1 MISIILNGLD
11 KKRIAAIGITKM
23 LVIAIILFVTG
34 YPSLGTERMS
44 NNVKAH
50 PANSKAGE
58 VPVIFWVSDPV
69 QPGEVVL
76 AEGANWG
83 DAPHIEIDW
92 LQNAEKSQPT
102 TAATM
107 NVQKSAVITPL
118 QVNASSVK
126 FAVPIDWKPG
136 VYSFR
141 VESGGVRSEPVL
153 VNAPDPWWQQG
164 DWGKEASPG
173 GWLRI
178 FGKCLIINEK
188 AKIVLKGPGKQVI
201 IVPTRQDQWSL
212 NVTLPSGME
221 AGVYETWVHNGCGGE
236 VAWKKVGIVTVK
248 EHLPLWKHDIFDVRD
263 YGAIGNDIFE
273 DTAPVQAALD
283 AAGKNGGGI
292 VYIPRGRFQIN
303 ETLYVPRFVL
313 IRGEGRDLSQLYWRD
328 RETPLRMLIRGTN
341 SFGIEDLS
349 IMAFNHMNGIWADLG
364 DNPDAGNV
372 FLKRLYIRLNRFE
385 QVQAGEAARRFP
397 VGVSGII
404 APENNAISLGGEN
417 VQVTD
422 CDIFSSHGPYLFSG
436 LRHALICN
444 NRSFQGDM
452 NYAMNGDRVIFENN
466 EISGGCTARGGANY
480 LQRTYFA
487 HNKVGNMALAD
498 SELFTTDGG
507 ATAIVRFASVEG
519 EKVSLSEDVNWDNWT
534 QKGKRKVALFIMHG
548 TGAGQYRL
556 VKTFNGKEIQLE
568 EPWTV
573 TPDDQS
579 RIILCPYFTRDLLI
593 GNEFHDGAIVQSYCW
608 GMEWIFAENKV
619 SRVGGIHNAGRGNI
633 PNWHTQ
639 YLGNEIQVGNGTRGP
654 WNEQPS
660 LDAHLEVRGDGAR
673 GTVFR
678 RNVLHN
684 NARIEVTQRV
694 QDVVIDHNTIR
705 DADAGIVV
713 SEGSNGVLLWNN
725 HFEKVKDPVPSTGE
739 NFFMH
744 PAERLLTRLAADGL
758 VSENLKVAQEW
769 QNIQRKL
776 VLLLSKEVD
785 SPTLTDDV
793 RLCQLKMLKEAS
805 SVLSSDVPWPLFC
818 ALTGTSLVEKSSPGM
833 QQILGRATGGTGEIS
848 LTASLPSW
856 SAPVNLSLGITD
868 WQSNK
873 SELLRLKPGK
883 GSSAIIQLRIPEGVW
898 GKPTIP
904 FTCSAEG
911 EDWKLTSKGKIQIG
925 NLTSVSPDMVSQWM
939 VIGPFMS
946 DKPGEIGDKVYP
958 SEKRLNIHA
967 DYSGADGTIRWQPVE
982 LTTENNL
989 DFNQLLGSREKGVAY
1004 AVTVLRVAKPTTVA
1018 ITTNGGS
1025 AYLAG
1030 ITYLDGELLG
1040 VPFRYGN
1047 LHVSRKL
1054 SAGDHVLLC
1063 GVARKGNTWQLGVQ
1077 VTVDPAANPRDVKI
1091 VPVEKFGEVAAIAP
1105 PAGVSVPEGKELSF
1119 SDGYNWKLVYDDD
1132 FNRTRPGKD
1141 WIEYEPQEWFEGKSW
1156 HLEKGHL
1163 ASRGA
1168 SYWEYISYAQ
1178 RVTPP
1183 VRVEC
1188 DLTGDP
1194 ERLDDWFQAITLTPR
1209 NQVGGRMLWG
1219 NVAGAG
1225 YMLAPGWNRNPTSAA
1240 LWRNEKEVL
1249 TNRQSP
1255 VLGAGRTR
1263 HIVAQFSPKRILL
1276 VVDGVVS
1283 LDYKD
1288 EEWLRGLDTV
1298 SLMNGFGRDWFDNI
1312 RIYEA
1317 KP

>member
-1 MISIILNGLD
+1 MWAIVFITLVSGHLCYAGIQKGN
-11 KKRIAAIGITKM
+11 IA
-23 LVIAIILFVTG
+23 
-34 YPSLGTERMS
+34 S
-44 NNVKAH
+44 
-50 PANSKAGE
+50 PA
-58 VPVIFWVSDPV
+58 IFWVSDPV
-69 QPGEVVL
+69 KPGEVVMV
-76 AEGANWG
+76 EGANWG
-83 DAPHIEIDW
+83 ESPGIELNW
-92 LQNAEKSQPT
+92 LQDKETSFPVLSEKNSTQK
-102 TAATM
+102 
-107 NVQKSAVITPL
+107 NVVVRPL
-118 QVNASSVK
+118 QVTSTSVK
-126 FAVPIDWKPG
+126 FLIPAEWKTG
-136 VYSFR
+136 VYSCR
-141 VESGGVRSEPVL
+141 VVSGSAQSGTVL
-153 VNAPDPWWQQG
+153 INAPDPWWQQG

-178 FGKCLIINEK
+178 FGKCLSLNGK
-188 AKIVLKGPGKQVI
+188 AKVVLKAANKSLVLHPEKQ
-201 IVPTRQDQWSL
+201 DMWSL
-212 NVTLPSGME
+212 SVALPADMGE
-221 AGVYETWVHNGCGGE
+221 GEYETWIHNGCGGN
-236 VAWKKVGIVTVK
+236 ASWKKLGIVTVK
-248 EHLPLWKHDIFDVRD
+248 PHAPLWKPDVFDVRD

-328 RETPLRMLIRGTN
+328 RETPLRTLIKGKN

-349 IMAFNHMNGIWADLG
+349 IVAFNHLNGIMADLG

-372 FLKRLYIRLNRFE
+372 FLRRLYIRLNRFE
-385 QVQAGEAARRFP
+385 QVQVGEAARRFP

-480 LQRTYFA
+480 LQHAYFA

-507 ATAIVRFASVEG
+507 ATASVRFASVEG
-519 EKVSLSEDVNWDNWT
+519 EKVSLTEDINWDNWT
-534 QKGKRKVALFIMHG
+534 QKGKRKVALFILHG
-548 TGAGQYRL
+548 KGAGQYRL
-556 VKTFNGKEIQLE
+556 VKNFNGRQLQTE
-568 EPWTV
+568 EPWV
-573 TPDDQS
+573 VVPDDQS
-579 RIILCPYFTRDLLI
+579 QIILCPYFTRDLLI

-608 GMEWIFAENKV
+608 GMEWIFAENKL

-633 PNWHTQ
+633 PNWRTQ
-639 YLGNEIQVGNGTRGP
+639 YIGNEIQVGNGTRGP

-660 LDAHLEVRGDGAR
+660 VDAHLEVRGDGAR

-678 RNVLHN
+678 RNVLHS

-694 QDVVIDHNTIR
+694 QDVVIDNNTIR
-705 DADAGIVV
+705 DTDVGIVV

-725 HFEKVKDPVPSTGE
+725 HFEKVKNPVSSVGG

-758 VSENLKVAQEW
+758 VPENLKAAPEW
-769 QNIQRKL
+769 QNIQKKL
-776 VLLLSKEVD
+776 VKLLSKGFD
-785 SPTLTDDV
+785 SSSLDDDV
-793 RLCQLKMLKEAS
+793 RLCQMKMLKEAS
-805 SVLSSDVPWPLFC
+805 SVLSSDFPWPLFC
-818 ALTGTSLVEKSSPGM
+818 ALTGITLSEKSSPEM
-833 QQILGRATGGTGEIS
+833 QQKLSRATGGTGEIA
-848 LTASLPSW
+848 LKVSLPSW
-856 SAPVNLSLGITD
+856 SVPVSLSLGISD
-868 WQSNK
+868 WQPNK
-873 SELLRLKPGK
+873 AKVLPLKPGK
-883 GSSAIIQLRIPEGVW
+883 SASAGFMLRIPEGVW
-898 GKPTIP
+898 GKPRVS
-904 FTCSAEG
+904 FACNAEG
-911 EDWKLTSKGKIQIG
+911 EGWKLTSKGKIQIG
-925 NLTSVSPDMVSQWM
+925 NQTSVSPDMVSQWM
-939 VIGPFMS
+939 VIGPFLS

-958 SEKRLNIHA
+958 PEKRLNIHA
-967 DYSGADGTIRWQPVE
+967 DYSGADGVIRWQPVE

-989 DFNQLLGSREKGVAY
+989 DFTKLYGLREKGVAY
-1004 AVTVLRVAKPTTVA
+1004 AFTVLRVTRPTTVA
-1018 ITTNGGS
+1018 ITTNEGS
-1025 AYLAG
+1025 SYLSG

-1047 LHVSRKL
+1047 LHVSRNL
-1054 SAGDHVLLC
+1054 PVGDHVLLC

-1077 VTVDPAANPRDVKI
+1077 VVVDPTANPGDVKI
-1091 VPVEKFGEVAAIAP
+1091 LSVEKFGEVAAIAP
-1105 PAGVSVPEGKELSF
+1105 PARMSVQEGKELPF
-1119 SDGYNWKLVYDDD
+1119 SDGYNWDLVYEDN
-1132 FNRTRPGKD
+1132 FNRARLGKE
-1141 WIEYEPQEWFEGKSW
+1141 WLEYEPQDWFEGKSW

-1163 ASRGA
+1163 ASRGS
-1168 SYWEYISYAQ
+1168 SYWEYISFAQ
-1178 RVTPP
+1178 AVTPP

-1219 NVAGAG
+1219 NVAGSG
-1225 YMLAPGWNRNPTSAA
+1225 YMLAPGWNRNPNSAA
-1240 LWRNEKEVL
+1240 LWRNEKEVS

-1255 VLGAGRTR
+1255 RLEAGKTR
-1263 HIVAQFSPKRILL
+1263 HIIAQFSPQRILL
-1276 VVDGVVS
+1276 IVDGVVS

-1288 EEWLRGLDTV
+1288 TEWLKGLDTV